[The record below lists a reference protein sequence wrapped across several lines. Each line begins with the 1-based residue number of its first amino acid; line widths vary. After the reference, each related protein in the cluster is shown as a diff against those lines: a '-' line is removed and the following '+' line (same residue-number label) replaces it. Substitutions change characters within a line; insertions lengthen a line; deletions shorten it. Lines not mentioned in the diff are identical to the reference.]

1 MMRQI
6 AQHLQSGKVSLEHV
20 PLPTCSEGAVLV
32 RVVRSLV
39 SVGTERASLE
49 SGKQSLL
56 ERARKHPDQVRTV
69 IDMLRRN
76 GIGATI
82 ATIRARL
89 DAFRPL
95 GYSAAGIVV
104 ESRCQEYAA
113 GDRVACAG
121 AQYAHHAE
129 YIAVPKHLVAR
140 IPESVSFD
148 EAAYTTLG
156 AIALQGI
163 RQASPR
169 LGETVLVIGLGLLGQ
184 LTCALLRANGCR
196 VIGMDIRSE
205 VFDAARASGCDQVLP
220 SERGSLPA
228 IMSATNSHGADC
240 VIITA
245 STPSNAPL
253 ELAIAAARK
262 KAAIVV
268 VGAVGMNVPRGPF
281 YEKEL
286 ELKIATSY
294 GPGRYDPLYEERG
307 VDYPFAY
314 VRWTEQRNM
323 AAFLDAL
330 ARRTIAIEHLTTHR
344 IPFEEAERAYQL
356 ISEPGTEP
364 VLGVLLCYPAA
375 ADELPT
381 ARAVEYPVPSQRS
394 TAPIGIGFLGA
405 GGFAQS
411 TLLPIL
417 RRLDVRLEAIATRSP
432 LGAHSAAR
440 HFGFRRSTTDVR
452 EVIADPRVELAVC
465 ATRHDTHAEYV
476 CAALD
481 AGKAVFVEKPLCRTP
496 EELAEIDRRIARW
509 GERVMV
515 GFNRRFSPAVRAI
528 AEHFAYR
535 AAPMAISYRFNA
547 GALPPSSWIQDP
559 TQGGRIIGEACHAL
573 DVMVFLTGS
582 LPVEVVAYGLPPIA
596 PGVLHDT
603 VSALIRF
610 ADGSIGTLHYWSNGD
625 RAIEKEWCEVFCQER
640 SAILENFH
648 HIRLAR
654 DGKER
659 RYRFGAGKGHREEL
673 QATVAAVSSGAPM
686 PIPYEQLRAVT
697 LATFAIVES
706 LRAGGRPVL
715 LESLDPRTQSA
726 NR

>member
-69 IDMLRRN
+69 LDMLRRN

-104 ESRCQEYAA
+104 ESRCPEYAA

-205 VFDAARASGCDQVLP
+205 VFDAARASGCDLVLP

-356 ISEPGTEP
+356 ISEPGTER

-375 ADELPT
+375 EELPAT
-381 ARAVEYPVPSQRS
+381 RAVEYPVLSQRS

-417 RRLDVRLEAIATRSP
+417 RRLGVHLESLATRSP
-432 LGAHSAAR
+432 LSAHSVAR
-440 HFGFRRSTTDVR
+440 HFGFRRSTTDAR
-452 EVIADPRVELAVC
+452 EVIADPRVELVVC

-528 AEHFAYR
+528 AEHFAHR
-535 AAPMAISYRFNA
+535 VAPMAISYRFNA

-582 LPVEVVAYGLPPIA
+582 LPVEVVAYALPPIA

-603 VSALIRF
+603 VTALIRF
-610 ADGSIGTLHYWSNGD
+610 ADGSIGTLQYWSNGD
-625 RAIEKEWCEVFCQER
+625 RAIEKEWCEVSCQER

-654 DGKER
+654 DGKVR
-659 RYRFGAGKGHREEL
+659 RYRFGAGKGHRKEL
-673 QATVAAVSSGAPM
+673 EATVAAVTTGSPM

-706 LRAGGRPVL
+706 LRTGGRPVL